1 MGIENWCLWLWA
13 KKTDFI
19 LTEWLL
25 DNLPKL
31 YQQDEIIYQYN
42 QWKQDRSKKS
52 CTLFSPIWAVSSLF
66 NKEIPLEQIK
76 ERDEESYNQG
86 RMQDNW
92 RFVAL
97 WVDFIVDCWNA
108 EYWKTLWNVAYYS
121 IELKNDELVSKV
133 LAKRYAIC
141 TWYQWNQKY
150 NNDKNDNWILDWT
163 SRWLWTYWHAVETIR
178 SEKNH
183 ARIQDNYYWTAKYN
197 IYEVAH
203 KFSEISAFYEMWY
216 VLTKVK
222 EDNLER
228 LKELNSFR
236 TTLIQTIANNSQMRH
251 QTNDVAYQKELN
263 RMNNANRKKLQDID
277 EQVKLLQ

>member
-1 MGIENWCLWLWA
+1 MEIENWCLWLWA

-31 YQQDEIIYQYN
+31 YLQDEIIYQYN

-108 EYWKTLWNVAYYS
+108 EYWKELWNVAYYS

-163 SRWLWTYWHAVETIR
+163 SRWYWTYWHAVETIR